1 MALALQPVILITGH
15 ELSATIES
23 MKNALISGGAGGLGK
38 SIALDLLDSGYRVL
52 AADLSN
58 AEENFDS
65 WKSTLNGDKD
75 QIQFVVLDVT
85 DYKNCVAAADRI
97 DVDVLVNAAG
107 VTQDIS
113 LRKMDPQQWRKVLSV
128 NLDGAFHLCRATIN
142 GMIERGFG
150 RIINISSVNG
160 LQGQFGQTNYAASK
174 AGLHGLTMSL
184 ARETAAK
191 GITVNSISPG
201 YCDTEMVAAIPPEHL
216 QQITAQI
223 PVGRLAD
230 PQEIARVVSF
240 LAADESA
247 YITGANIPV
256 TGGFWM
262 GF

>member
-1 MALALQPVILITGH
+1 
-15 ELSATIES
+15 

-38 SIALDLLDSGYRVL
+38 AIALELLDSGYRVF
-52 AADLSN
+52 AADLSD
-58 AEENFDS
+58 AEANFET
-65 WKSTLNGDKD
+65 WKSTFNGDKE
-75 QIQFVVLDVT
+75 QLQFVALDVT
-85 DYKNCVAAADRI
+85 DYESCVAVAEQI
-97 DVDVLVNAAG
+97 EVEVLVNAAG

-113 LRKMDPQQWRKVLSV
+113 LRKMAPAQWRKVLSV

-150 RIINISSVNG
+150 RVINLSSVNG

-174 AGLHGLTMSL
+174 AGLHGFTMSL
-184 ARETAAK
+184 ARETASK

-201 YCDTEMVAAIPPEHL
+201 YCNTEMVAAIPPEHL
-216 QQITAQI
+216 QQITSQI

-230 PQEIARVVSF
+230 PQEIARVVNF
-240 LAADESA
+240 LAAEESA

>member
-1 MALALQPVILITGH
+1 
-15 ELSATIES
+15 

-38 SIALDLLDSGYRVL
+38 AIALELVKSGYCVF
-52 AADLSN
+52 AADLPRAANS
-58 AEENFDS
+58 FDS
-65 WKSTLNGDKD
+65 WKSTFSAEKEQLH
-75 QIQFVVLDVT
+75 FVALDVT
-85 DYKNCVAAADRI
+85 DYENCLAVMEQI
-97 DVDVLVNAAG
+97 EVDILVNAAG

-113 LRKMDPQQWRKVLSV
+113 LRKMEPVQWRKVLSV
-128 NLDGAFHLCRATIN
+128 NLDGAFHLCRAAVN

-184 ARETAAK
+184 ARETGAK

-216 QQITAQI
+216 QQITSQI

-256 TGGFWM
+256 TGGYWM

>member
-1 MALALQPVILITGH
+1 
-15 ELSATIES
+15 

-38 SIALDLLDSGYRVL
+38 AIALELLDAGYRVF
-52 AADLSN
+52 AADLSGA
-58 AEENFDS
+58 AESFDS
-65 WKSTLNGDKD
+65 WKSTFEGDGERL
-75 QIQFVVLDVT
+75 QFVALDVT
-85 DYKNCVAAADRI
+85 DYENCVAAI
-97 DVDVLVNAAG
+97 EQIEVDILVNAAG
-107 VTQDIS
+107 VTQDVS
-113 LRKMDPQQWRKVLSV
+113 LRKMDPAQWRKVLSV
-128 NLDGAFHLCRATIN
+128 NLDGAFHLCRAAIN

-223 PVGRLAD
+223 PVGRLAQ

-240 LAADESA
+240 LADEKSA

-256 TGGFWM
+256 TGGYWM

>member
-1 MALALQPVILITGH
+1 
-15 ELSATIES
+15 
-23 MKNALISGGAGGLGK
+23 MKSALISGGAGGLGK
-38 SIALDLLDSGYRVL
+38 AIALDLVKSGYRVF

-58 AEENFDS
+58 AAKSFELWKNTFDAEKE
-65 WKSTLNGDKD
+65 WLH
-75 QIQFVVLDVT
+75 FVALDVT
-85 DYKNCVAAADRI
+85 DYENCLAAVKQI
-97 DVDVLVNAAG
+97 NVDILVNAAG

-113 LRKMDPQQWRKVLSV
+113 LRKMEPAQWRKVLSV
-128 NLDGAFHLCRATIN
+128 NLDGAFHLCRATVN

-160 LQGQFGQTNYAASK
+160 LQGQFGQSNYAASK

-216 QQITAQI
+216 QKITAQI
-223 PVGRLAD
+223 PVGRLAQ

-240 LAADESA
+240 LAAEESA

-256 TGGFWM
+256 TGGYWM

>member
-1 MALALQPVILITGH
+1 
-15 ELSATIES
+15 

-38 SIALDLLDSGYRVL
+38 AIARELLNSGYHVF
-52 AADLSN
+52 AADLPG
-58 AEENFDS
+58 AADNFDS
-65 WKSTLNGDKD
+65 WKSTFNAEKERLH
-75 QIQFVVLDVT
+75 FVALDVT
-85 DYKNCVAAADRI
+85 DYEICVAATEQI
-97 DVDVLVNAAG
+97 EVDVLVNAAG
-107 VTQDIS
+107 VTADIS
-113 LRKMDPQQWRKVLSV
+113 LRKMEPAQWRKVLSV
-128 NLDGAFHLCRATIN
+128 NLDGAFHLCRATVN

-201 YCDTEMVAAIPPEHL
+201 YCDTEMVAAVPPEHL

-223 PVGRLAD
+223 PVGRLAR
-230 PQEIARVVSF
+230 PEEIARVVSF
-240 LAADESA
+240 LAAEESA

-256 TGGFWM
+256 TGGYWM

>member
-1 MALALQPVILITGH
+1 
-15 ELSATIES
+15 

-38 SIALDLLDSGYRVL
+38 AIALELLDAGYRVF
-52 AADLSN
+52 AADLSGA
-58 AEENFDS
+58 AESFDS
-65 WKSTLNGDKD
+65 WKSTFEGDGERL
-75 QIQFVVLDVT
+75 QFVALDVT
-85 DYKNCVAAADRI
+85 DYENCVAAI
-97 DVDVLVNAAG
+97 EQIEVDILVNAAG
-107 VTQDIS
+107 VTQDVS
-113 LRKMDPQQWRKVLSV
+113 LRKMDPAQWRKVLSV
-128 NLDGAFHLCRATIN
+128 NLDSAFHLCRAAIN

-223 PVGRLAD
+223 PVGRLAQ

-240 LAADESA
+240 LADEKSA

-256 TGGFWM
+256 TGGYWM

>member
-1 MALALQPVILITGH
+1 
-15 ELSATIES
+15 

-38 SIALDLLDSGYRVL
+38 AIALELLQSGHRVF

-58 AEENFDS
+58 AETNFES
-65 WKSTLNGDKD
+65 WKSTFDSEYLH
-75 QIQFVVLDVT
+75 FVVLDVT
-85 DYKNCVAAADRI
+85 DYENCLAAVEQI
-97 DVDVLVNAAG
+97 ESHGGVDVLVNAAG

-113 LRKMDPQQWRKVLSV
+113 LRKMEPAQWRKVLSV
-128 NLDGAFHLCRATIN
+128 NLDGTFHLCRACIN
-142 GMIERGFG
+142 GMIENGFG
-150 RIINISSVNG
+150 RVINISSVNG

-201 YCDTEMVAAIPPEHL
+201 YCDTEMVAAIPPEQL
-216 QQITAQI
+216 QKITAQI
-223 PVGRLAD
+223 PVGRLAQ

-240 LAADESA
+240 LAADDSA

-256 TGGFWM
+256 TGGYWM

>member
-1 MALALQPVILITGH
+1 
-15 ELSATIES
+15 

-38 SIALDLLDSGYRVL
+38 AIALELLDSGYRVF

-58 AEENFDS
+58 AQESFES
-65 WKSTLNGDKD
+65 WKSTFEGDHKCLNF
-75 QIQFVVLDVT
+75 IALDVT
-85 DYKNCVAAADRI
+85 DYENCLAVAEQIEI
-97 DVDVLVNAAG
+97 DILVNAAG

-113 LRKMDPQQWRKVLSV
+113 LRKMEPAQWRKVLSV
-128 NLDGAFHLCRATIN
+128 NLDGAFHLCRATLN

-150 RIINISSVNG
+150 RVINISSVNG

-201 YCDTEMVAAIPPEHL
+201 YCDTEMVAAVPPEHL

-223 PVGRLAD
+223 PVGRLAQ

-240 LAADESA
+240 LADEKSA

-256 TGGFWM
+256 TGGYWM

>member
-1 MALALQPVILITGH
+1 
-15 ELSATIES
+15 

-38 SIALDLLDSGYRVL
+38 AIALELLQSGHRVF
-52 AADLSN
+52 AADLPR
-58 AEENFDS
+58 AAQDFEV
-65 WKSTLNGDKD
+65 WKSTFKGDKERL
-75 QIQFVVLDVT
+75 QFVALNVT
-85 DYKNCVAAADRI
+85 DYENCEIAAKEI
-97 DVDVLVNAAG
+97 EVDILVNAAG
-107 VTQDIS
+107 LTQDIS
-113 LRKMDPQQWRKVLSV
+113 LRKMEPAQWRKVLSV
-128 NLDGAFHLCRATIN
+128 NLDGAFHLCRAAVN

-184 ARETAAK
+184 ARETASK

-201 YCDTEMVAAIPPEHL
+201 YCNTEMVAAVPPEHL
-216 QQITAQI
+216 QQITSQI
-223 PVGRLAD
+223 PVGRLAE

-240 LAADESA
+240 LAAEESA

-256 TGGFWM
+256 TGGYWM